1 MYHIAGYL
9 TKYENIKCLEGAA
22 RIQSIQS
29 LSLPVLIDAFVH
41 VHVHVHAV
49 SVSVSWHELDVAVD
63 VDGVGASVP

>member
-29 LSLPVLIDAFVH
+29 VSLPVLIDAFVH
-41 VHVHVHAV
+41 VHAV
-49 SVSVSWHELDVAVD
+49 SVSVSCHELDVDVD